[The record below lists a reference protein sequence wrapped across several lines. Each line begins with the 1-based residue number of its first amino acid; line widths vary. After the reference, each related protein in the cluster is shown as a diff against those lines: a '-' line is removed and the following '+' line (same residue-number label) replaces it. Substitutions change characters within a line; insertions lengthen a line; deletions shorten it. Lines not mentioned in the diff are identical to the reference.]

1 MLFNLTI
8 AKLSGLTNGNFF
20 RRSVSIPTPKN
31 IFSIVYKE
39 QVICDALLILFGIKT
54 LRECW
59 IPFDRWLYY
68 ITFSNQVC
76 GVSAW
81 KLFSLNDSTE
91 TKKHYKH

>member
-20 RRSVSIPTPKN
+20 RRNVSIPTPKN
-31 IFSIVYKE
+31 IFSSVYKE
-39 QVICDALLILFGIKT
+39 QVICDALLILFCIKT

-68 ITFSNQVC
+68 ITHFQIKCAVFLPGSS
-76 GVSAW
+76 SA
-81 KLFSLNDSTE
+81 
-91 TKKHYKH
+91 